1 MHVQTAQRGVAAL
14 MAVLFLVFMLGVVL
28 LLAHQMAATDVYD
41 SGAQNNS
48 VEALFLAETGV
59 ERAAWR
65 FTNGTACSALAEAAI
80 LHGRGQFTIA
90 AGQSTDFNGAALPGN
105 QCRLR
110 ATGQIT
116 GTTVART
123 IEGIAQSGASAR
135 VQSGTITM
143 NPAAQ
148 TVTIPSAVNTNQ
160 SFVVC
165 QNRTNLSNASS
176 RVTCN
181 LTGPTTLTIT
191 AGAANANNT
200 VQWYVVE
207 FFSGV
212 TVQRGETSFA
222 AGGGTSS
229 TNNITLPTAVN
240 LGQTFVLTSERM
252 ASANQDQDERWT
264 TTATLTSTT
273 NLQLQRAENGTAMTV
288 AWQVIQMTGATVQ
301 AGTTTISG
309 NNNFSATVTL
319 GAAVTPESSFLV
331 FTRRGRPNVNGRESN
346 YQVRGELTNAT
357 TLTFTRNDDPN
368 PANRAV
374 DISWFLV
381 SLADGTTVQR
391 GTGSVGTNTD
401 TQNIGITS
409 IDTTRS
415 VPFLSA
421 SGGPGGNDNADLD
434 STSWAADFTS
444 PTNLRLRRGPSTGL
458 DAGSQAAWF
467 VVQFS
472 GASSIVQWREA
483 P

>member
-1 MHVQTAQRGVAAL
+1 MRTPTTQRGVAAL
-14 MAVLFLVFMLGVVL
+14 MAVLFLLFMLGVVL

-48 VEALFLAETGV
+48 VEALFLAESGV

-65 FTNGTACSALAEAAI
+65 FTNGTACAALAEAAMP
-80 LHGRGQFTIA
+80 HGRGQFSIA
-90 AGQSTDFNGAALPGN
+90 AGQSTDFNGVALPGN

-110 ATGQIT
+110 TTGLIT

-123 IEGIAQSGASAR
+123 IEGIAQSGANAW

-143 NPAAQ
+143 NPATQ
-148 TVTIPSAVNTNQ
+148 NVTIPSAVNTGR

-165 QNRTNLSNASS
+165 QNRTDLSNAST

-212 TVQRGETSFA
+212 TVQSGETNFA
-222 AGGGTSS
+222 ANGGTSL
-229 TNNITLPTAVN
+229 TNNEPLTAVN

-252 ASANQDQDERWT
+252 ASTSQNQDERWT
-264 TTATLTSTT
+264 TTATLTSNT
-273 NLQLQRAENGTAMTV
+273 NLELQRADNGTAITV

-301 AGTTTISG
+301 AGTTAITS
-309 NNNFSATVTL
+309 NNFSTPVTL
-319 GAAVTPESSFLV
+319 GTAVNPVGSFLV
-331 FTRRGRPNVNGRESN
+331 FTRRGRTNVNGRESN
-346 YQVRGELTNAT
+346 YQTRGELTNAT
-357 TLTFTRNDDPN
+357 TLTFTRTANPN
-368 PANRAV
+368 QANRSV
-374 DISWFLV
+374 DISWFVV
-381 SLADGTTVQR
+381 SLTDGTTVQR
-391 GTGSVGTNTD
+391 GTGSVGTGTN

-421 SGGPGGNDNADLD
+421 SGGPGGTDTADLD
-434 STSWAADFTS
+434 STSWAADFTT

-472 GASSIVQWREA
+472 GASSIVQWREV